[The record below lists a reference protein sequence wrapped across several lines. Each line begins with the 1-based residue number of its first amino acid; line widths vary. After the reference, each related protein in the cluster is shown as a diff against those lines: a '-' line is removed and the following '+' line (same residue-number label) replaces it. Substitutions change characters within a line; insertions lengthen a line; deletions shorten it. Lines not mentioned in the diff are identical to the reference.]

1 MACAP
6 NKVRLCLFCS
16 SLYQISV
23 MTALKKIL
31 VFILS
36 FPSEPYLLIME
47 YVMYGKLLTHLR
59 EQRMRQ
65 SSFFNFSKGEDPSYL
80 SLYPKN
86 QACFLLLLLH
96 FSADGGEAGETLTS
110 KDLNKFAYGVAKG
123 MEFLVSKGVIHRYQC
138 QCQFLPK

>member
-1 MACAP
+1 
-6 NKVRLCLFCS
+6 
-16 SLYQISV
+16 

-65 SSFFNFSKGEDPSYL
+65 SSFFNFSKGDDPSCL
-80 SLYPKN
+80 FLYPGIKPV
-86 QACFLLLLLH
+86 FLLLLLR
-96 FSADGGEAGETLTS
+96 F
-110 KDLNKFAYGVAKG
+110 FPQMVARQEK
-123 MEFLVSKGVIHRYQC
+123 R
-138 QCQFLPK
+138 

>member
-1 MACAP
+1 
-6 NKVRLCLFCS
+6 
-16 SLYQISV
+16 

-138 QCQFLPK
+138 HFLPKKKQEKKYQCHF

>member
-1 MACAP
+1 
-6 NKVRLCLFCS
+6 
-16 SLYQISV
+16 

-80 SLYPKN
+80 SLYPKKSSL
-86 QACFLLLLLH
+86 F
-96 FSADGGEAGETLTS
+96 
-110 KDLNKFAYGVAKG
+110 FAAP
-123 MEFLVSKGVIHRYQC
+123 FTFFRRWW
-138 QCQFLPK
+138 

>member
-1 MACAP
+1 
-6 NKVRLCLFCS
+6 
-16 SLYQISV
+16 

-80 SLYPKN
+80 SLYSGIMPVF
-86 QACFLLLLLH
+86 FLFIL
-96 FSADGGEAGETLTS
+96 
-110 KDLNKFAYGVAKG
+110 
-123 MEFLVSKGVIHRYQC
+123 R
-138 QCQFLPK
+138 FLPQMVARQEKR

>member
-1 MACAP
+1 
-6 NKVRLCLFCS
+6 
-16 SLYQISV
+16 

-65 SSFFNFSKGEDPSYL
+65 SSFFNFSKGEDPNYL
-80 SLYPKN
+80 SLYPEIKRG
-86 QACFLLLLLH
+86 FLLLLLR
-96 FSADGGEAGETLTS
+96 F
-110 KDLNKFAYGVAKG
+110 FPQMVARQ
-123 MEFLVSKGVIHRYQC
+123 ERR
-138 QCQFLPK
+138 

>member
-1 MACAP
+1 
-6 NKVRLCLFCS
+6 
-16 SLYQISV
+16 
-23 MTALKKIL
+23 MTALTKIL

-80 SLYPKN
+80 SLYPGIMPV
-86 QACFLLLLLH
+86 FLLLLLH
-96 FSADGGEAGETLTS
+96 FFSQM
-110 KDLNKFAYGVAKG
+110 VARQEK
-123 MEFLVSKGVIHRYQC
+123 L
-138 QCQFLPK
+138 